1 MPRSDKNCRF
11 RAETAA
17 AAILRIAKP
26 SYLAIRRRFRYDS
39 RSNMSRKNTTPP
51 KNFEDAVAEL
61 EQILQHIETGELGLE
76 QTLVEYERGNFLI
89 QHCREV
95 LNSAEKQIELISK
108 GPDGTWVTK
117 PFEAAAEG
125 AE

>member
-1 MPRSDKNCRF
+1 
-11 RAETAA
+11 
-17 AAILRIAKP
+17 
-26 SYLAIRRRFRYDS
+26 
-39 RSNMSRKNTTPP
+39 MSRKNPIPP
-51 KNFEDAVAEL
+51 KNFEEAVAEL

-108 GPDGTWVTK
+108 GPDGAWAAK
-117 PFEAAAEG
+117 PFEPAAEG
-125 AE
+125 QE